1 MLRKWLKRIGYT
13 LLIIL
18 LLINIMAAFHAYKFT
33 HFYTDV
39 PPAKK
44 PEQMGA
50 GQKLKAVFFGLR
62 YPKSKVVDSLGLPH
76 DTVFLK
82 TADSLQLE
90 SWYAQNDSAKG
101 TILMFHGHGSS
112 KSGIIAEARKLYE
125 MGYHVMLTDFRAH
138 GNSEGNTTS
147 IGIYESRDVKAAY
160 DYVAAKGEQHIIIW
174 GISMGAATALK
185 AINDF
190 GIKPEKLIL
199 EMPFGSLHSA
209 VQGRMKTMG
218 LPAEPLS
225 SLLTFWGGVELG
237 SWAFHH
243 RPATYALKVN
253 CPVLLQ
259 WGAGDKRVT
268 EDETNDLFSN
278 LASHDKIMI
287 KYLQSGHESLFKKE
301 TGKWVSVMSSFLNK
315 NTY

>member
-1 MLRKWLKRIGYT
+1 MIIKWLKRIGYT
-13 LLIIL
+13 LLGVL
-18 LLINIMAAFHAYKFT
+18 LLVNIIAAFHAYKFT
-33 HFYTDV
+33 HFYSNAAPV
-39 PPAKK
+39 KK
-44 PEQMGA
+44 PEQMSG
-50 GQKLKAVFFGLR
+50 GEKLKAIFFGIR
-62 YPKSKVVDSLGLPH
+62 YPKTKVVDSLGLPH

-82 TADSLQLE
+82 TTDSLQLE
-90 SWYAQNDSAKG
+90 SWYAKRDSAKG
-101 TILMFHGHGSS
+101 TVLMFHGHGSS

-138 GNSEGNTTS
+138 GNSDGNTTS

-160 DYVAAKGEQHIIIW
+160 DYIVAKGEQNIIIW

-185 AINDF
+185 AIDEF
-190 GIKPEKLIL
+190 GLKPSKLIL

-218 LPAEPLS
+218 LPSEPLS
-225 SLLTFWGGVELG
+225 SLLTFWGGLEIG
-237 SWAFHH
+237 SWAFSH
-243 RPATYALKVN
+243 RPEEYAKKVS

-268 EDETNDLFSN
+268 EDETNALFSN
-278 LASHDKIMI
+278 ISSHDKVMI

-301 TGKWVSVMSSFLNK
+301 TGKWVTVMSYFLNK
-315 NTY
+315 

>member
-1 MLRKWLKRIGYT
+1 MLAKWLKRIGYT
-13 LLIIL
+13 LLILFL
-18 LLINIMAAFHAYKFT
+18 LVNIIAAFHAYKFT
-33 HFYTDV
+33 HFYSNAAPV
-39 PPAKK
+39 KK
-44 PEQMGA
+44 PEQMSG
-50 GQKLKAVFFGLR
+50 GEKLKAIFFGIR
-62 YPKSKVVDSLGLPH
+62 YPKSKVVDSLGLQH
-76 DTVFLK
+76 DTVLLK

-90 SWYAQNDSAKG
+90 SWYAQHDSAKG

-125 MGYHVMLTDFRAH
+125 IGYHVILTDFRAH

-147 IGIYESRDVKAAY
+147 IGIYESRDVKAVY
-160 DYVAAKGEQHIIIW
+160 DYVAAKGEKNIIIW

-185 AINDF
+185 AIDEF
-190 GIKPEKLIL
+190 GIKPNKLIL

-225 SLLTFWGGVELG
+225 TLLTFWGGAEIG
-237 SWAFHH
+237 SWAFNH
-243 RPATYALKVN
+243 RPEEYAKKVN

-259 WGAGDKRVT
+259 WGAGDQRVT
-268 EDETNDLFSN
+268 EDETNSLFSN
-278 LASHDKIMI
+278 ISSHEKVMI

-301 TGKWVSVMSSFLNK
+301 TGKWVSVMSFFLNK
-315 NTY
+315 

>member
-13 LLIIL
+13 LLILVL
-18 LLINIMAAFHAYKFT
+18 LVNIMAAFHAYKFT
-33 HFYTDV
+33 HFYSDA
-39 PPAKK
+39 PALKK
-44 PEQMGA
+44 PEQMGT
-50 GQKLKAVFFGLR
+50 GEKLKAIFFGLR
-62 YPKSKVVDSLGLPH
+62 YPKSKVIDSLRLPH
-76 DTVFLK
+76 DTVFL
-82 TADSLQLE
+82 TTTDSLQLE

-160 DYVAAKGEQHIIIW
+160 DYIAAKGEQHIIIW

-185 AINDF
+185 AIDEF

-209 VQGRMKTMG
+209 VQGRMNTMG

-237 SWAFHH
+237 SWAFNH
-243 RPATYALKVN
+243 RPEEYAKKVN

-268 EDETNDLFSN
+268 EDETNTLFSN

-301 TGKWVSVMSSFLNK
+301 TGKWVSVMSIFLNT

>member
-1 MLRKWLKRIGYT
+1 MLTKWLKRIGCT
-13 LLIIL
+13 LLVLFL
-18 LLINIMAAFHAYKFT
+18 LVNIVAAFHAYKFT
-33 HFYTDV
+33 HFYSNAV
-39 PPAKK
+39 PVKK
-44 PEQMGA
+44 PEQMNSGE
-50 GQKLKAVFFGLR
+50 KLKAILFGIR
-62 YPKSKVVDSLGLPH
+62 YPKAKVIDSLGLPH
-76 DTVFLK
+76 DTVLLK

-90 SWYAQNDSAKG
+90 SWYAKHDSAKG

-125 MGYHVMLTDFRAH
+125 MGYDVLLTDFRAH

-147 IGIYESRDVKAAY
+147 IGIYESRDVKAVY
-160 DYVAAKGEQHIIIW
+160 DYAKANGEKNIIIW

-185 AINDF
+185 AVDEY
-190 GIKPEKLIL
+190 GIKPSKLIL

-225 SLLTFWGGVELG
+225 TLLTFWGGLEIG
-237 SWAFHH
+237 SWAFNH
-243 RPATYALKVN
+243 RPDLYAKKVN

-268 EDETNDLFSN
+268 EDETNTLFSN
-278 LASHDKIMI
+278 ISSHDKVMI

-301 TGKWVSVMSSFLNK
+301 TGKWVSVMSFFLNK
-315 NTY
+315 